1 MSIIHVEFGGASA
14 PSATASQPKG
24 KTYDEI
30 MRDLER
36 TTLMHARSA
45 SGSSPEERRQQFQEC
60 LAAVHGALGMGLT
73 SPGTI
78 DRILHLLIEARM
90 MEAEP
95 GCAALEEEASPGAPL
110 GARELAAVG
119 SRWINEELEAR
130 ASLSPDQRAERAK
143 IYIETVRE
151 CMEED
156 NAPVWMAVIARNAWG
171 ARIMMAE
178 KD

>member
-1 MSIIHVEFGGASA
+1 
-14 PSATASQPKG
+14 
-24 KTYDEI
+24 
-30 MRDLER
+30 
-36 TTLMHARSA
+36 
-45 SGSSPEERRQQFQEC
+45 
-60 LAAVHGALGMGLT
+60 
-73 SPGTI
+73 
-78 DRILHLLIEARM
+78 M

-119 SRWINEELEAR
+119 SKWINEELEAR
-130 ASLSPDQRAERAK
+130 ASLSPEQRAERAK
-143 IYIETVRE
+143 IYVETVRE